1 MGGTYLLSEKD
12 ALIDLESRYAGESV
26 RVSFTRSFTDG
37 VASTICLP
45 FPMNAATY
53 KDYGTFYEFVG
64 VEKGTDEWT
73 VTMAEVNKF
82 NGFTSASTPY
92 LLLPK
97 QTGAVTF
104 VPNEFS
110 SLVPLSVPST
120 GGFSPVDVI
129 PDATDYPNAEGWT
142 FKGSLTG
149 EQWAEAPSTPTYGF
163 SAQAVEA
170 DGISRGEF
178 VRVGAKVRI
187 RPFRAYLQYVEPSGA
202 RGMNR
207 AAASDAANLPNVLT
221 VRLIGAD
228 GELTGIGQM
237 DARTGQVTF
246 DREAWYTLDGV
257 RLSGKPAT
265 NGVYINNGKMVVIK

>member
-1 MGGTYLLSEKD
+1 LGETYLLSEKD
-12 ALIDLESRYAGESV
+12 ALADLESRHTGESV
-26 RVSFTRSFTDG
+26 PVSFTRSFTDG

-45 FPMNAATY
+45 FPMNPGTY
-53 KDYGTFYEFVG
+53 EDDGTFYRFVG

-92 LLLPK
+92 LFLPK

-104 VPNEFS
+104 VPYLAGNEYFT
-110 SLVPLSVPST
+110 VPST
-120 GGFSPVDVI
+120 GGFSSVDVT